1 MAETPSNQMAN
12 IIPILAATGHGDVAA
27 KLQSA
32 QMQQLMAQQ
41 LMAEGGAP
49 EDINKLAN
57 PGGLVVPY
65 SPFQGLAKAGDKIAG
80 AYMAKNALADQLA
93 AYGGSSNAT
102 PGQAALAGG
111 LTGSDSNMP
120 TMAQMMVPGELGKAW
135 YEQSHLPENTFMK
148 AAATPY
154 TDANGVTNWAANNP
168 SFKGAAS
175 QYLPSSPTLQG
186 AVAPPP
192 PIQQQDLPPAAP
204 VAPPADV
211 LTDKNKQDLNTL
223 YGTDE
228 PAKPVELSSDKAQE
242 DKFSWLPKGGGDDIG
257 APTKANVEQAGKLSE
272 SGIKYQEEITKE
284 ANDATKGKRIVEQM
298 KILTDGIT
306 PGKLTQAKADLAAYG
321 EALGVNKDWLEGQL
335 GKVDNVQAFN
345 KLTAQLAVENVKN
358 MTSRGTQ
365 MEFATF
371 IKNNPNPDLNP
382 GALKQLIEF
391 TGKSFDIPLEKQ
403 QAWDTWLNKRGGS
416 IGQYSKFDSAWNK
429 HLSDNMGE
437 KLAPNPIQTRT
448 ITMDDINAAAKAH
461 GKTPEQVMKDAQA
474 KGFTIAK

>member
-1 MAETPSNQMAN
+1 MQN

-41 LMAEGGAP
+41 LMAEGSQP

-65 SPFQGLAKAGDKIAG
+65 SPWQGLAKAGDKIAG
-80 AYMAKNALADQLA
+80 MYMAKNALADQLA
-93 AYGGSSNAT
+93 AYGGGSSAT
-102 PGQAALAGG
+102 PGQAALANG
-111 LTGSDSNMP
+111 LTSDSNMP
-120 TMAQMMVPGELGKAW
+120 TMAEMMLPEKLGTAA
-135 YEQSHLPENTFMK
+135 YEQRYKPANTALEK
-148 AAATPY
+148 GLNTY
-154 TDANGVTNWAANNP
+154 TDANGVTHLVSSLMGNQPTQPAT
-168 SFKGAAS
+168 S
-175 QYLPSSPTLQG
+175 Q
-186 AVAPPP
+186 
-192 PIQQQDLPPAAP
+192 PIQQRDLPPPAL
-204 VAPPADV
+204 VTPPADV
-211 LTDKNKQDLNTL
+211 LTDKNKQDLNIH
-223 YGTDE
+223 YGADE
-228 PAKPVELSSDKAQE
+228 PAKPVELSNDKAQE
-242 DKFSWLPKGGGDDIG
+242 DKFSWLPKGGGDDVG
-257 APTKANVEQAGKLSE
+257 PPTKANVEQAGKLSE
-272 SGIKYQEEITKE
+272 SGIKYQDEITKE

-382 GALKQLIEF
+382 GALKQLIDF
-391 TGKSFDIPLEKQ
+391 TGKSFDIPVEKQ
-403 QAWDTWLNKRGGS
+403 QAWDTWVNKRGGS
-416 IGQYSKFDSAWNK
+416 IRQYLKFDSAWNK

-437 KLAPNPIQTRT
+437 KLAPNPMPTRT